1 MLYIYKS
8 IFFIKK
14 KTFLHNYFHNKIKS
28 LFCHQQNNISTTINL
43 YSIRTITLLA
53 IFSFG
58 LSLTLP
64 SITHAYTQEEYY
76 RQQQYQQYQQQ
87 QQAQQQRL
95 EQERAMQEARNIFNN
110 GMAAF
115 RNKDYYGC
123 INQLSRIEKIMG
135 NNRDYHIAMGE
146 SFRQLKNYE
155 NAIKYLSRAMQ
166 LGAQDFT
173 TLTGLGYSYMDI
185 GNYNGAYKFLVVAN
199 NKFSNPDVAWNLGI
213 TCDKLG
219 NQQCLL
225 ASMKRVISLNP
236 TYGVDPYLFSG
247 FVYSNNKQF
256 ENSLNMYLQGLKYY
270 PNDANLNFYAGDIYY
285 ASGKF
290 DACVPYLEKA
300 VAVNKTFLDAY
311 YLLGS
316 AYLQLDNLEYAKDEC
331 QIMMKLNKDHDKT
344 KDLCSAVQQRIMQK
358 QMQEQM
364 DRDMIQQQ
372 ADDNQRMTDQ
382 NMAQGTMS
390 TPIVGMG
397 M

>member
-1 MLYIYKS
+1 MQHRFLYIF
-8 IFFIKK
+8 IMFF
-14 KTFLHNYFHNKIKS
+14 TFLINFIFVPNVFAYFA
-28 LFCHQQNNISTTINL
+28 QD
-43 YSIRTITLLA
+43 A
-53 IFSFG
+53 
-58 LSLTLP
+58 
-64 SITHAYTQEEYY
+64 
-76 RQQQYQQYQQQ
+76 QYQQQ
-87 QQAQQQRL
+87 RV
-95 EQERAMQEARNIFNN
+95 EQERVAQVVQNLFNN
-110 GMAAF
+110 GMQSF
-115 RNKDYYGC
+115 KNKDYRGC
-123 INQLSRIEKIMG
+123 INYLSRIESFMS
-135 NNRDYHIAMGE
+135 NNVSYHIAIGE
-146 SFRQLKNYE
+146 SFRQLKIYDK
-155 NAIKYLSRAMQ
+155 AIKYLSRAFQ
-166 LGAQDFT
+166 LGSQDFT
-173 TLTGLGYSYMDI
+173 TLTGLGYTYMDV
-185 GNYNGAYKFLVVAN
+185 GNYSMAYNFLSTAN
-199 NKFSNPDVAWNLGI
+199 NRFSNPDVAWNLGI

-316 AYLQLDNLEYAKDEC
+316 AYLQLNNLEYAKDEC
-331 QIMMKLNKDHDKT
+331 QIMMKLNKDHAKT

>member
-1 MLYIYKS
+1 MIIKQQKILC
-8 IFFIKK
+8 FIDKK
-14 KTFLHNYFHNKIKS
+14 RIK
-28 LFCHQQNNISTTINL
+28 NL
-43 YSIRTITLLA
+43 YKRPFLFGRTLALLA
-53 IFSFG
+53 TFSLG
-58 LSLTLP
+58 LSLTVP

-87 QQAQQQRL
+87 QQEQQQRL

-115 RNKDYYGC
+115 QNKDYYGC

-219 NQQCLL
+219 NQQCIL

-382 NMAQGTMS
+382 NMAQETMS
-390 TPIVGMG
+390 TPIVGLG
-397 M
+397 I

>member
-1 MLYIYKS
+1 MIVKQQKIFNFIDKKRIKTSYKNPF
-8 IFFIKK
+8 IFSRA
-14 KTFLHNYFHNKIKS
+14 L
-28 LFCHQQNNISTTINL
+28 
-43 YSIRTITLLA
+43 TLLA

-58 LSLTLP
+58 LSLILP
-64 SITHAYTQEEYY
+64 AITHAYTQEEYY

-87 QQAQQQRL
+87 QQVQQQRL

-135 NNRDYHIAMGE
+135 SNRDYHIAMGE

-155 NAIKYLSRAMQ
+155 NAIKYFSRAMQ

-256 ENSLNMYLQGLKYY
+256 ENGLNMYLQGLKYY

-290 DACVPYLEKA
+290 DVCVPYLEKA

-331 QIMMKLNKDHDKT
+331 KIMMKLNKDHDKT
-344 KDLCSAVQQRIMQK
+344 KDLCGAVQQRIMQK

-372 ADDNQRMTDQ
+372 VDESQRMTDQ
-382 NMAQGTMS
+382 SVAVGGMGAPTA
-390 TPIVGMG
+390 GMG

>member
-1 MLYIYKS
+1 MIMKQQ
-8 IFFIKK
+8 
-14 KTFLHNYFHNKIKS
+14 KTFDFINKKRIKTS
-28 LFCHQQNNISTTINL
+28 YKRPFFFSRTCTI
-43 YSIRTITLLA
+43 LA
-53 IFSFG
+53 TFSFG

-95 EQERAMQEARNIFNN
+95 EQERIMQEARNIFNN
-110 GMAAF
+110 GMTAF
-115 RNKDYYGC
+115 QNKDYHSC
-123 INQLSRIEKIMG
+123 INYLSRIESIMG

-146 SFRQLKNYE
+146 SFRQLKSYE
-155 NAIKYLSRAMQ
+155 NAIKYLSRAFQ

-173 TLTGLGYSYMDI
+173 TLTGLGYTYMDI
-185 GNYNGAYKFLVVAN
+185 GNYNAAYKYLFVAN
-199 NKFSNPDVAWNLGI
+199 NKFSNPDVSWNLGI

-225 ASMKRVISLNP
+225 SSMRRVISLNP

-270 PNDANLNFYAGDIYY
+270 PNDPNLNFYAGDVYY
-285 ASGKF
+285 AAGKF
-290 DACVPYLEKA
+290 DVCIPYLEKV
-300 VAVNKTFLDAY
+300 VAANKTFLDAY

-316 AYLQLDNLEYAKDEC
+316 AYLQLNNLDYANDEC
-331 QIMMKLNKDHDKT
+331 QIMMKLNKDHAKT

-372 ADDNQRMTDQ
+372 VDETQRMTDQ
-382 NMAQGTMS
+382 SVAESGIGA
-390 TPIVGMG
+390 PIAGIGM
-397 M
+397 